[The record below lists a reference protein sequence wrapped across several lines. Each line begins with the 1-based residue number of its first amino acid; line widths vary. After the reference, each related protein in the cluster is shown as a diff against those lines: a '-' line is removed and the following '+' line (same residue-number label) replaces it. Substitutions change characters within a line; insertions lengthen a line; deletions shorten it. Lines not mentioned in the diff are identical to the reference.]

1 MLKSGRARHAG
12 SRSTT
17 VIPLTG
23 QKYGN
28 CFVPEKSVIS
38 LPSISTGFQWKDI
51 DISVLTNSDYIMEK
65 MLKNS
70 KVANIS
76 GSYLSEN
83 KEGTTPGIP
92 LDLGDSKVI
101 FGFII

>member
-1 MLKSGRARHAG
+1 
-12 SRSTT
+12 
-17 VIPLTG
+17 
-23 QKYGN
+23 
-28 CFVPEKSVIS
+28 
-38 LPSISTGFQWKDI
+38 
-51 DISVLTNSDYIMEK
+51 

-101 FGFII
+101 FGFILHKGEEMDESVAELVEFLKSRLPKLLIKIAVDFLTYFAYTNSS